1 MLYSCAHMATV
12 DVKGLRSD
20 DRGSLISPMW
30 SYDERLDA
38 VYSEFVV
45 TDMSFVWFGCCRY
58 LLFLQVRLD
67 ILMGK
72 YVCF

>member
-45 TDMSFVWFGCCRY
+45 TDMCPLCGLVAVDTYCSCKC
-58 LLFLQVRLD
+58 D
-67 ILMGK
+67 
-72 YVCF
+72 